1 MSVIVFPIRKVA
13 VLGAGVM
20 GAQIAAHLVNARVPV
35 VLFDLAAKE
44 GDPNGIVAKALAG
57 LARLEPAPLARA
69 GGLAQ
74 IDAANYDRD
83 LARLADCDLVIEAIA
98 ERMDWKR
105 ELYAKIAPRVA
116 PHAIV
121 ASNTSGLSINAL
133 AEALP
138 AALRPRFCG
147 IHFFNPPRYMHLVE
161 LIAQK
166 TTDPALLDALETFVT
181 TTLGKGV
188 VRAKDTPNFVA
199 NRVGIFS
206 VLATMAHTETYKLGF
221 DVVDALTGPAI
232 GRAKSATYRTADVV
246 GLDTMAHVIKTMED
260 TLPDD
265 PWHPLFRAPPV
276 LAGLIAQG
284 ALGQKTRAGY
294 FRKLGKD
301 IEVLDPAARAYRK
314 AEGGVDPAVAEILA
328 LKAPGEKFAKLRAH
342 PHPQARFLWAIF
354 RDLFHYCA
362 YHLCTIADNARD
374 VDLALRWGF
383 GWAMGPFELW
393 QAAGWKDVAG
403 WLSEDI
409 AAGKTLAKVPLPSWV
424 TSGPAATGVHTTA
437 GAYSASA
444 NAFVPRSTLP
454 VYRRQIFPDPVL
466 GEKWPL
472 GITIMETPAVRMWH
486 VGDDIAIVSFK
497 SKANTIGD
505 AVLDG
510 VQAAVER
517 AERECA
523 ALILWQAKEPFS
535 LGADLSVIEPAIRAG
550 QWSTIEDVVAK
561 FQQTSL
567 RLRYSLVPTVAA
579 VRGMALGG
587 SCEFILH
594 CDRTVAALE
603 SYIGLVEAGV
613 GLLPGGGGCKEIA
626 LRAAHEATRGPIGTQ
641 LDQLP
646 FLRAWFQTVAMA
658 KVSRSALEAK
668 EIGFLRRGDVVIT
681 NAFELLHV
689 ARATAR
695 ALAEAGYRPP
705 LPPRSVPVAGR
716 TGIAAL
722 EMMLVNMRDGG
733 FISAY
738 DFEVG
743 LRIARVLCGGE
754 VEPGSLVDEK
764 WLLDVERA
772 EFMALLHNAKT
783 QERIAHTLKT
793 GKPLR
798 N

>member
-1 MSVIVFPIRKVA
+1 
-13 VLGAGVM
+13 
-20 GAQIAAHLVNARVPV
+20 
-35 VLFDLAAKE
+35 
-44 GDPNGIVAKALAG
+44 
-57 LARLEPAPLARA
+57 
-69 GGLAQ
+69 
-74 IDAANYDRD
+74 
-83 LARLADCDLVIEAIA
+83 
-98 ERMDWKR
+98 
-105 ELYAKIAPRVA
+105 
-116 PHAIV
+116 
-121 ASNTSGLSINAL
+121 
-133 AEALP
+133 
-138 AALRPRFCG
+138 
-147 IHFFNPPRYMHLVE
+147 
-161 LIAQK
+161 
-166 TTDPALLDALETFVT
+166 
-181 TTLGKGV
+181 
-188 VRAKDTPNFVA
+188 
-199 NRVGIFS
+199 

-246 GLDTMAHVIKTMED
+246 GLDTLAHVVKTMQD

-265 PWHPLFRAPPV
+265 PWHASFRTPPTV
-276 LAGLIAQG
+276 AALVAQG
-284 ALGQKTRAGY
+284 ALGQKTRLGF
-294 FRKLGKD
+294 FRKVGKD
-301 IEVLDPAARAYRK
+301 IEVLDPATRTYRK
-314 AEGGVDPAVAEILA
+314 AEGAIDPEVAEILA
-328 LKAPGEKFAKLRAH
+328 LASPSEKFAKLRAH
-342 PHPQARFLWAIF
+342 PHPQAQFLWAIF
-354 RDLFHYCA
+354 RDLFHYSA
-362 YHLCTIADNARD
+362 YHLAAIADNARD

-383 GWAMGPFELW
+383 GWTMGPFELW
-393 QAAGWKDVAG
+393 QAAGWKEVAG
-403 WLSEDI
+403 WLAEDI
-409 AAGKTLAKVPLPSWV
+409 AAGKALAKAPLPSWV
-424 TSGPAATGVHTTA
+424 TSGPAAAGVHTPA
-437 GAYSASA
+437 GAYSAAA

-454 VYRRQIFPDPVL
+454 VYRRQVFPDPVL
-466 GEKWPL
+466 GEKWPS
-472 GITIMETPAVRMWH
+472 GTTIMETPALRMWH
-486 VGDDIAIVSFK
+486 LGDDVAIVSLK
-497 SKANTIGD
+497 SKANTIGE

-510 VQAAVER
+510 VQAAIER

-523 ALILWQAKEPFS
+523 ALVLWQTKEPFS

-550 QWSTIEDVVAK
+550 QWGQIEGVVAK

-603 SYIGLVEAGV
+603 SYVGLVEAGV

-626 LRAAHEATRGPIGTQ
+626 LRAAHDATRGPIGTQ

-668 EIGFLRRGDVVIT
+668 EMGFLRRGDVVVM

-695 ALAEAGYRPP
+695 ARAESGYRPP
-705 LPPRSVPVAGR
+705 LRPRNVPVAGR
-716 TGIAAL
+716 TGIATL

-733 FISAY
+733 FISPY

-754 VEPGSLVDEK
+754 VEPGSQVDEK